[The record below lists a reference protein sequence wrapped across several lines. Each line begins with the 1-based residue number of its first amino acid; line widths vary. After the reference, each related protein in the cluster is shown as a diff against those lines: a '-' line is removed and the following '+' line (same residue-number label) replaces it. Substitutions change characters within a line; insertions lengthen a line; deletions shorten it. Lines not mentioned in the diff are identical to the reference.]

1 MILASAALL
10 TACDD
15 VFTPAAENMKDI
27 NEMENDPIMA
37 RGFVLTAYRNLP
49 NYEVGTGTDVATD
62 DAVTNEKGANW
73 SKYATGSWTVQSWDP
88 TGRWNND
95 LSSMQY
101 LYIFLNSNVS
111 NIGFL
116 KNVNENKLMQRRLTG
131 EAYGLLATHA
141 YYLLR
146 AHAGFDNEG
155 KLLGTQL
162 FDGYVGTDADFN
174 QPRKTYVCEGFFT
187 QEDVDHMKANLDKDD
202 PNFVPNHT
210 FGEIKAGD
218 LKYKDINGD
227 GKIDSNDQQV
237 MGKYGWSATPF
248 FYGVNITL
256 NWKQFTL
263 FIAGTGQMGAKA
275 FKSNDWIYNQK
286 KYTSVV
292 RGRWTPETAAT
303 ATYPRLTAKDNT
315 NNFRNSNFWLY
326 STDRF
331 NLNKVQLTYDMP
343 NEWFENKV
351 VKGMS
356 VYVLGES
363 LLTISKNRKY
373 METSYGSPQCR
384 FYNLG
389 LKMMF

>member
-1 MILASAALL
+1 
-10 TACDD
+10 
-15 VFTPAAENMKDI
+15 
-27 NEMENDPIMA
+27 
-37 RGFVLTAYRNLP
+37 
-49 NYEVGTGTDVATD
+49 
-62 DAVTNEKGANW
+62 
-73 SKYATGSWTVQSWDP
+73 
-88 TGRWNND
+88 
-95 LSSMQY
+95 
-101 LYIFLNSNVS
+101 
-111 NIGFL
+111 
-116 KNVNENKLMQRRLTG
+116 
-131 EAYGLLATHA
+131 
-141 YYLLR
+141 
-146 AHAGFDNEG
+146 
-155 KLLGTQL
+155 
-162 FDGYVGTDADFN
+162 
-174 QPRKTYVCEGFFT
+174 
-187 QEDVDHMKANLDKDD
+187 
-202 PNFVPNHT
+202 
-210 FGEIKAGD
+210 
-218 LKYKDINGD
+218 
-227 GKIDSNDQQV
+227 

-292 RGRWTPETAAT
+292 RGRWTPETAET

-326 STDRF
+326 STDCF

-343 NEWFENKV
+343 KEWFENKV

-363 LLTISKNRKY
+363 LLTISKHRKY